1 MQIASKPQF
10 SQRHPRES
18 KAFSQLQSVKSQLQD
33 QISYLQN
40 FKQSIIAM
48 SHSSEQTKV
57 RLQIESL
64 VIELNEEMFKI
75 SETLASYLEPG
86 KVDHLKE
93 HDLRKKAEK
102 YERRL

>member
-1 MQIASKPQF
+1 M
-10 SQRHPRES
+10 
-18 KAFSQLQSVKSQLQD
+18 
-33 QISYLQN
+33 
-40 FKQSIIAM
+40 
-48 SHSSEQTKV
+48 

-64 VIELNEEMFKI
+64 VIELNEEMVKI
-75 SETLASYLEPG
+75 SETMARALEPG